1 MTGDTALRL
10 GHFFGTG
17 AEFWHNLKKLYE
29 LRLAQDEAGEAS
41 TTVKALSTLPACG
54 NARSATASATSPRTR
69 LRVGGLT
76 GKPS

>member
-29 LRLAQDEAGEAS
+29 LRQARDAARITIEALG
-41 TTVKALSTLPACG
+41 TPPACG
-54 NARSATASATSPRTR
+54 NVRSARASAASARTR
-69 LRVGGLT
+69 RRVGRLT
-76 GKPS
+76 GKLS